1 MTLISRLC
9 RSIACTV
16 SVCTVLLAGCSTSS
30 HVLTGTTRPAITPD
44 SVKIYNEPPQVKYEQ
59 IATVTASSQG
69 SFAVGSQQN
78 TDAAIARLKAEAAR
92 LGANGVLLKDVQDQ
106 HSGSIGIG
114 VGGSS
119 YGGSSASGAAVG
131 GSSAVSN
138 KVATGVAIYV
148 PPQ

>member
-1 MTLISRLC
+1 MTLISRLSG
-9 RSIACTV
+9 SI
-16 SVCTVLLAGCSTSS
+16 VCAVLLAGCSTSS
-30 HVLTGTTRPAITPD
+30 HVLTGTARPAITPE
-44 SVKIYNEPPQVKYEQ
+44 SVRIYNEPPQVKYEQ

-78 TDAAIARLKAEAAR
+78 TDAAIARLKAEAAK
-92 LGANGVLLKDVQDQ
+92 LGANGVLLKDIQDQ

-119 YGGSSASGAAVG
+119 YGGSSATGAAAG
-131 GSSAVSN
+131 GSSAVTN
-138 KVATGVAIYV
+138 KVVTGLAIYV